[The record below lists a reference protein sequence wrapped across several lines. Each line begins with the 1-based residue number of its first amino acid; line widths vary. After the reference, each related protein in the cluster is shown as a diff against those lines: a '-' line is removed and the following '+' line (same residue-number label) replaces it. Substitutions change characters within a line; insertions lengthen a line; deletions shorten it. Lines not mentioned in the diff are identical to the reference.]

1 MSTGLI
7 HKHSQLAHGHVFQQ
21 NARGGVS
28 SLAVRPGYATN
39 NCYFVQLECTSSLN
53 ANIIGVIQDTAE
65 GVKEAGGSEEWG
77 GGGEGG
83 YKQVSAQIIHILYIH
98 SSFL

>member
-77 GGGEGG
+77 GGGGRG
-83 YKQVSAQIIHILYIH
+83 IQTS
-98 SSFL
+98 